1 LGCVIAPIIFNLFVA
16 AVMTIAKQNINP
28 ADGVQI
34 SYRLDGNLFNLRR
47 LQAKTLVTLEAV
59 HELQYADDTAFV
71 SSSPDGLQRTI
82 NAVAEAYSRSGL
94 AINTGKT
101 EVLSMCQPP
110 IPALLINQQ
119 PLKNVEEF
127 TYLGSVL
134 SNTNDLSS
142 EVQRR
147 IGLASASFGRL
158 SHRVFMNRNLTI
170 KTKVSVYEAVCL
182 SILLYGSESW
192 VLYRRHLNK
201 LEAFHTSSLQRILG
215 VKWWHKVPH
224 TEIRN
229 RACIDPIETI
239 LSQRQLRW
247 LGHTI
252 RMPANRLPRK
262 ILYSELAE
270 GSRRAGGPKK
280 NDSKII

>member
-1 LGCVIAPIIFNLFVA
+1 MATCLTYGDYKPKHTV
-16 AVMTIAKQNINP
+16 
-28 ADGVQI
+28 
-34 SYRLDGNLFNLRR
+34 
-47 LQAKTLVTLEAV
+47 EAI

-101 EVLSMCQPP
+101 EVLNMCQPP

-158 SHRVFMNRNLTI
+158 SH
-170 KTKVSVYEAVCL
+170 
-182 SILLYGSESW
+182 
-192 VLYRRHLNK
+192 
-201 LEAFHTSSLQRILG
+201 SL
-215 VKWWHKVPH
+215 H
-224 TEIRN
+224 E
-229 RACIDPIETI
+229 
-239 LSQRQLRW
+239 
-247 LGHTI
+247 
-252 RMPANRLPRK
+252 
-262 ILYSELAE
+262 
-270 GSRRAGGPKK
+270 
-280 NDSKII
+280 